1 MNMNF
6 FIMTNTTKGGHTEYG
21 DTEYVIVGQDH
32 LGRRYRLDSSA
43 LHNDDKTDR
52 ECRDI
57 QNRRIMRILQSIA
70 YGQKINLQHWTEI
83 EPAYESEAFYKLDT
97 KKRIQ
102 IEQDHLEMYGV

>member
-6 FIMTNTTKGGHTEYG
+6 FIMTNTSKDGHTEYG
-21 DTEYVIVGQDH
+21 NTEYVIVGQDRT
-32 LGRRYRLDSSA
+32 GRRYRLDSS
-43 LHNDDKTDR
+43 LLTNEEKTDR

-70 YGQKINLQHWTEI
+70 YGQKVDLKHWTEI

-97 KKRIQ
+97 RKRIQ
-102 IEQDHLEMYGV
+102 LEQNHVEMYGV

>member
-6 FIMTNTTKGGHTEYG
+6 FIMTNTTKDGHTEYG
-21 DTEYVIVGQDH
+21 NTEYVIVGQDH

-43 LHNDDKTDR
+43 LTNEHKTDR

-57 QNRRIMRILQSIA
+57 QNRRIMRMLQSIA
-70 YGQKINLQHWTEI
+70 YGQKVDLKHWTEI

-97 KKRIQ
+97 KKRITL
-102 IEQDHLEMYGV
+102 EQKHVEMYGV